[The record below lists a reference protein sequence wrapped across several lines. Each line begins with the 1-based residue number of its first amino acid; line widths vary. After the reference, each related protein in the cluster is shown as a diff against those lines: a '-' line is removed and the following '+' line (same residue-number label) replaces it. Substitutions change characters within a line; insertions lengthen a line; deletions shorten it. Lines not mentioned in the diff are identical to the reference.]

1 MSKLRPHVNIDE
13 ISTSFR
19 CGFLFN
25 LDGRIID
32 VKLMY
37 IFDIILMDER
47 ILTQLER
54 ASLDVFLKDKKSWS
68 V

>member
-1 MSKLRPHVNIDE
+1 MSKLRRHVSIDE

-19 CGFLFN
+19 CG

-32 VKLMY
+32 VTLMY
-37 IFDIILMDER
+37 IFDIIVMDER
-47 ILTQLER
+47 ILTQLQR